1 MLGQS
6 RVGVEGVTRRIPPV
20 TMRWAVACAVTCVL
34 AAGAPARAQT
44 VTAEGSVGA
53 GMFGTQPS
61 SSMDLGIDLGGTD
74 WAVGLGGRLRW
85 LAGDGF
91 RRADWD
97 EASEIFGVLR
107 YGLWRWQ
114 DDRGDA
120 GVSLALGTLGGVVL
134 GHGTILDGYAAGL
147 DVDHGHVGA
156 QVRGVSGRFA
166 GELVVDDLM
175 APRIAGLRAS
185 MAPAPHVIVGAQLV
199 GDRSAPDGV
208 GPRMDGMTETSLFTA
223 AGVDAELG
231 GATADGDVGGAVY
244 SDLVHLMGLG
254 TGLHLGVRGELALGD
269 GGGAGGAGEAIGDGA
284 VADGGM
290 TGESGEV
297 WGGAVRLGARLE
309 LRAGTSGYLPGWIGP
324 LYERDRRQMIDA
336 AGDAMGGQL
345 SAAHA
350 GGMAGLGGLGGLT
363 ADVPGV
369 GSAQVSYAL
378 RRGVSD
384 LLTVRVAAPGRRVV
398 QGSLWTAAELRG
410 ADSEALGVGAE
421 VRARLPR
428 HLFVAGEAARLYHD
442 VGGAYRA
449 LWLAQVSVGTV
460 LGEGG
465 GRNE

>member
-1 MLGQS
+1 M
-6 RVGVEGVTRRIPPV
+6 
-20 TMRWAVACAVTCVL
+20 
-34 AAGAPARAQT
+34 
-44 VTAEGSVGA
+44 TAEGAVGA

-61 SSMDLGIDLGGTD
+61 SSVDLGIDLGGRD

-91 RRADWD
+91 RAADWD

-134 GHGTILDGYAAGL
+134 GHGAILDGYTAGL

-185 MAPAPHVIVGAQLV
+185 MAPMPHVIVGASLV

-208 GPRMDGMTETSLFTA
+208 ATGAAGMDGATAHSLFTA
-223 AGVDAELG
+223 AGIDAELG
-231 GATADGDVGGAVY
+231 GATDSGEVGGAVY
-244 SDLVHLMGLG
+244 SDLVHLVGLG
-254 TGLHLGVRGELALGD
+254 SGLHLGVRGEVALGD
-269 GGGAGGAGEAIGDGA
+269 GGGGSGSGAGGAIGDGP
-284 VADGGM
+284 VADGM
-290 TGESGEV
+290 AGESGEV

-309 LRAGTSGYLPGWIGP
+309 LRAGTSGYLPGWVGP

-345 SAAHA
+345 VAARA
-350 GGMAGLGGLGGLT
+350 GGLAGLGGLGGLT
-363 ADVPGV
+363 ADVPGL

-384 LLTVRVAAPGRRVV
+384 LLTVRVSAPGRRAL
-398 QGSLWTAAELRG
+398 QGSLWTAAELDG
-410 ADSEALGVGAE
+410 TNSQALGVGAE
-421 VRARLPR
+421 LRARLPR
-428 HLFVAGEAARLYHD
+428 HLFVAAEAARLYHD

-460 LGEGG
+460 LGEA
-465 GRNE
+465 E